1 MISHSD
7 ASVGFHLYWM
17 CAATDHPVLVVTDS
31 SSRGA
36 FVKTGDVVE
45 GRYRIVRTLGTG
57 TMGAVYLAEHVLLK
71 RRVAIKIVR
80 PELVKDTEVLDGFM
94 AEARA
99 AGTLGHPNIVECTD
113 IGFTPAR
120 VPYLVLEYVDGSV
133 LTDEI
138 YRLGG
143 LPVRRALRIADQI
156 ASALRAAHE
165 AGIVHR
171 DLSSD
176 SVLVDRAAAR
186 DAVKVIDF
194 GMARCYAPDA
204 ARGASGG
211 TPQFMAPE
219 QLTGGAVDHRAD
231 IYALGVILYEMLTAR
246 RPFSDDDRAALVHR
260 VVSEAPPPL
269 QRPDAPPGLEALI
282 VSRLLAK
289 APDRR
294 FSSMAEVQT
303 ALEAFAASRRSREV
317 EVVPLPLPA
326 EAVALPALAS
336 RRSPRLVLLFAAAV
350 AAAGGGGAMYV
361 ENQTAAT
368 AEQALATALDGDA
381 EKLAGLIET
390 EARAAHLRADGLAAM
405 PMLRA
410 AIDTDAATVKD
421 IFGSEFLFSLRPGEV
436 LQLFQ
441 LSGGEPQPLFRLPET
456 AAAVA
461 PLAGN
466 QTRITSD
473 GATITIVA
481 GAPVARQKAGV
492 GGAVAIAMPVDLA
505 AIARRLADHA
515 RAATLTGFG
524 APLPLIR
531 ATGSGRPVT
540 LPVPLSSDLR
550 TGEVALAVMVPPA
563 GARPELRVIRL
574 ACWALGGVLLALFT
588 ANLLRGRKP
597 E

>member
-1 MISHSD
+1 MI

-17 CAATDHPVLVVTDS
+17 RAATDHPVLVVTDS

-57 TMGAVYLAEHVLLK
+57 AMGAVYLAEHVLLK

-80 PELVKDTEVLDGFM
+80 PELVKDAEVLDGFM

-113 IGFTPAR
+113 IGFTAAR

-176 SVLVDRAAAR
+176 SVLLVDRADAR

-194 GMARCYAPDA
+194 GMARCYGPDA
-204 ARGASGG
+204 ARGASRG
-211 TPQFMAPE
+211 TPEFMAPE

-246 RPFSDDDRAALVHR
+246 RPFSDDDRASLVHR

-269 QRPDAPPGLEALI
+269 QRPDAPSGLEELI

-294 FSSMAEVQT
+294 FASMAEVQT
-303 ALEAFAASRRSREV
+303 ALEAFAAPRRSREV

-336 RRSPRLVLLFAAAV
+336 RRSLRLVLLFAAAI

-361 ENQTAAT
+361 ENQTAAA
-368 AEQALATALDGDA
+368 AEQSLATALDGDA

-390 EARAAHLRADGLAAM
+390 EARAAHLRADGVAAM

-436 LQLFQ
+436 LELFQ

-456 AAAVA
+456 AAAIA

-492 GGAVAIAMPVDLA
+492 GGAVAIAMPLDLA
-505 AIARRLADHA
+505 AIGRRLADHA

-540 LPVPLSSDLR
+540 VPVPLSSDLR
-550 TGEVALAVMVPPA
+550 AGEVVLAVMVPPA
-563 GARPELRVIRL
+563 GARAELRVIRL